1 MCKTNL
7 LRLLQQLDEE
17 EANLTIQLDMCDAE
31 YEPFERYRIQMRL
44 EILAIEKQNLL
55 LRLNY

>member
-31 YEPFERYRIQMRL
+31 YESFERYRIQMRL
-44 EILAIEKQNLL
+44 EMLAIEKQNLL